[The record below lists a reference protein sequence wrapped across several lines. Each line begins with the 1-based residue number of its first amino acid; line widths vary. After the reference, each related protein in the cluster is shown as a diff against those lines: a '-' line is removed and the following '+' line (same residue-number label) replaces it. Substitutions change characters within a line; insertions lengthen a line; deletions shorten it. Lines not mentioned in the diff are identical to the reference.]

1 MNKGAASRADE
12 IGVSVDAVPSSQ
24 SVADAANA
32 ASSERAAGLLL
43 FFNRL
48 RRKFMMRLKAMYSF
62 FQIMVNLGFNCNIR
76 FPISFERVLASLKIV
91 NLDVSISMFNE

>member
-1 MNKGAASRADE
+1 
-12 IGVSVDAVPSSQ
+12 
-24 SVADAANA
+24 
-32 ASSERAAGLLL
+32 
-43 FFNRL
+43 
-48 RRKFMMRLKAMYSF
+48 MMRLKAMYSF